1 MINFQHIFD
10 KFDDLTVMV
19 IGDVMV
25 DAYLWGK
32 VSRIS
37 PEAPVPILAGTQRE
51 HRLGGA
57 ANVALNLQ
65 ALGARPVLCSAIG
78 NDRGAE
84 IFKSMLSANGLTQ
97 EGILADSTR
106 VTTTKTRVIAGTQ
119 HLLRIDEETTKPL
132 HESLEKAFFAQA
144 EHLINSEKID
154 AIIFED
160 YDKGVITPNLIRWVV
175 SLANVRKIP
184 TLVDPKKRNFWE
196 YGHVTL
202 FKPNF
207 QELCE
212 GLNEEVDKKS
222 YEAIF
227 EAAQKINRR
236 MSVRYAMITLSERG
250 VLVSD
255 GEQYSAIPAE
265 LRNIADVSG
274 AGDTVISVAS
284 LCLAAG
290 MAAPAAAAVANL
302 AGGLVCEK
310 VGVVPVNKKQLLD
323 ECVKKLA

>member
-1 MINFQHIFD
+1 MINFRHIFD
-10 KFDDLTVMV
+10 KFDDLSVMV

-65 ALGARPVLCSAIG
+65 ALGAKPVLCSVIG
-78 NDRGAE
+78 NDREAE
-84 IFKSMLSANGLTQ
+84 VFRRMLAAGGLTQ
-97 EGILADSTR
+97 EGMLADSTR
-106 VTTTKTRVIAGTQ
+106 ITTTKTRVIAGTQ

-132 HESLEKAFFAQA
+132 HESLEKAFFAQV
-144 EHLINSEKID
+144 ERIIDGERID

-160 YDKGVITPNLIRWVV
+160 YDKGVITPSLISWVV
-175 SLANVRKIP
+175 ALANVRKIP
-184 TLVDPKKRNFWE
+184 TLVDPKRRNFLE
-196 YGHVTL
+196 YRHVTL

-212 GLNEEVDKKS
+212 GLNEEVDKAS

-227 EAAQKINRR
+227 AAAQKINRLLD
-236 MSVRYAMITLSERG
+236 VRYAMVTLSERG

-255 GEQYSAIPAE
+255 GEQYAAIPAE

-290 MAAPAAAAVANL
+290 MAIPMVAAVANL

-310 VGVVPVNKKQLLD
+310 VGVVPVSKKLLLD
-323 ECVKKLA
+323 ECIKKLA